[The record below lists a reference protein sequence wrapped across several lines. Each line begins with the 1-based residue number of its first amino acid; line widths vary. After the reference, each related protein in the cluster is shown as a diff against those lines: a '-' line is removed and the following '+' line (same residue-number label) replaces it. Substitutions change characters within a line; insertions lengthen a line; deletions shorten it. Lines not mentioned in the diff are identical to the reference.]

1 MKKRLLSIILTLCM
15 AMSITPLNA
24 FAVTEYGIWIGE
36 EQVTSDKTWSKQGW
50 KYDIQSKT
58 LTLLGY
64 NMATI
69 GKRINGNSERP
80 SRFGLIYV
88 EGEQDLNIKLVGSID
103 LGDSP
108 FSSQAATK
116 YNESYSGIYAPD
128 SNITIIGSGTFSAV
142 THDAA
147 IYCSNLTIG
156 DGTEQN
162 ATNVSCESFG
172 ACIIV
177 KYNMIVND
185 YSTVWACANGP
196 TVGMNGIYVEGSLYV
211 NGTNTTVE
219 GRATYRP
226 VKGECTNYTHYRPK
240 NLTSGGYFNNAG
252 STIAGIMVYGI
263 LTVDGSKVEGN
274 VFKEI
279 YKPQEYDSEY
289 TSGLEAGGIVIKN
302 NATVEGRNINPSTPG
317 FMEYGVQVHH
327 YAIKFLGRGR
337 VRAGTEYVDYES
349 VNRGFR
355 KSGGNEITVSGRL
368 KLYESDTCPADFKK
382 FAQYGFGGY
391 TEYYTENMDDIY
403 IKDDNGRGKMSYFK
417 DMHDYETFYL
427 ASGIDLKDIY
437 EIDLDTNVPFDVNIL
452 SLIHI

>member
-15 AMSITPLNA
+15 VMSITPLNA

-128 SNITIIGSGTFSAV
+128 SNITIIGDGTFSAV

-403 IKDDNGRGKMSYFK
+403 IK
-417 DMHDYETFYL
+417 
-427 ASGIDLKDIY
+427 
-437 EIDLDTNVPFDVNIL
+437 
-452 SLIHI
+452 

>member
-1 MKKRLLSIILTLCM
+1 MV
-15 AMSITPLNA
+15 MSITPLNA
-24 FAVTEYGIWIGE
+24 FAVTEYGIWIGD

-240 NLTSGGYFNNAG
+240 ISL
-252 STIAGIMVYGI
+252 
-263 LTVDGSKVEGN
+263 
-274 VFKEI
+274 
-279 YKPQEYDSEY
+279 Q
-289 TSGLEAGGIVIKN
+289 
-302 NATVEGRNINPSTPG
+302 
-317 FMEYGVQVHH
+317 
-327 YAIKFLGRGR
+327 
-337 VRAGTEYVDYES
+337 
-349 VNRGFR
+349 
-355 KSGGNEITVSGRL
+355 
-368 KLYESDTCPADFKK
+368 AD
-382 FAQYGFGGY
+382 
-391 TEYYTENMDDIY
+391 I
-403 IKDDNGRGKMSYFK
+403 
-417 DMHDYETFYL
+417 
-427 ASGIDLKDIY
+427 
-437 EIDLDTNVPFDVNIL
+437 
-452 SLIHI
+452 

>member
-15 AMSITPLNA
+15 VMSITPLNA

-88 EGEQDLNIKLVGSID
+88 EGEQDLTIKLVGSID

-128 SNITIIGSGTFSAV
+128 SNITIIGDGTFSAV

-327 YAIKFLGRGR
+327 YAIKF
-337 VRAGTEYVDYES
+337 
-349 VNRGFR
+349 
-355 KSGGNEITVSGRL
+355 
-368 KLYESDTCPADFKK
+368 
-382 FAQYGFGGY
+382 
-391 TEYYTENMDDIY
+391 
-403 IKDDNGRGKMSYFK
+403 
-417 DMHDYETFYL
+417 
-427 ASGIDLKDIY
+427 
-437 EIDLDTNVPFDVNIL
+437 
-452 SLIHI
+452 

>member
-1 MKKRLLSIILTLCM
+1 MEQTRLEIRYTKQDPDASWLQ
-15 AMSITPLNA
+15 
-24 FAVTEYGIWIGE
+24 YGDYR
-36 EQVTSDKTWSKQGW
+36 QT
-50 KYDIQSKT
+50 Y
-58 LTLLGY
+58 
-64 NMATI
+64 
-69 GKRINGNSERP
+69 NGNSERP

-162 ATNVSCESFG
+162 AINVSCESFG

-185 YSTVWACANGP
+185 YSTVWACA
-196 TVGMNGIYVEGSLYV
+196 
-211 NGTNTTVE
+211 
-219 GRATYRP
+219 
-226 VKGECTNYTHYRPK
+226 

-289 TSGLEAGGIVIKN
+289 TSGL
-302 NATVEGRNINPSTPG
+302 
-317 FMEYGVQVHH
+317 
-327 YAIKFLGRGR
+327 
-337 VRAGTEYVDYES
+337 
-349 VNRGFR
+349 
-355 KSGGNEITVSGRL
+355 
-368 KLYESDTCPADFKK
+368 
-382 FAQYGFGGY
+382 
-391 TEYYTENMDDIY
+391 
-403 IKDDNGRGKMSYFK
+403 
-417 DMHDYETFYL
+417 
-427 ASGIDLKDIY
+427 
-437 EIDLDTNVPFDVNIL
+437 
-452 SLIHI
+452 